1 MKLTAALCLATAL
14 ILPMALAGCNDEGV
28 GGLMAQGPKETR
40 PIPLETIKLM
50 EEKGMRKEDPIL
62 IRAFKEDNTLEIWK
76 RDKTNKY
83 ALLKSYNLCAWG
95 GTIGPKIVEG
105 DKMSPEGFYQITPGR
120 MNPRSSF
127 FLSMD
132 LGYPNAFDRAHN
144 RTGSYVMIHGN
155 CTASAGCFVL
165 TDNQVQEVYAIAREA
180 LAGGQSSIQVQA
192 YPFRMTAMNLAK
204 HRRNPNMAFWRMIKQ
219 GYDHFEV
226 THLEPKVDV
235 CDKKYV
241 FDAKATDAMSTTFN
255 AQGACPAYQTQPEIA
270 AAVADKEKADET
282 AYKVQ
287 VAELDKQE
295 RAAAEAELAMKME
308 AAKPKQQPTSLFA
321 SFSPKPAVTPAAGP
335 VATSVADAKPVNLPV
350 PKPSP
355 LAVASAQPAAS
366 ASAYGAAEK
375 PAGGDVFS
383 GLMNMVKLPGS
394 ETPAPATAQLQP
406 AVATA
411 PVAADTRGV
420 TEVKTGAT
428 PAAVTTTPA
437 RSTTPTTSQS
447 TARPASVTATA
458 APVSQPVAP
467 AAPAAETPWWKKLN
481 PFGG

>member
-1 MKLTAALCLATAL
+1 MKLTTALCLATAL

-40 PIPLETIKLM
+40 PIPAETLKLM
-50 EEKGMRKEDPIL
+50 DEKGMRKEDPIL

-83 ALLKSYNLCAWG
+83 ALLKSYTLCAWG

-120 MNPRSSF
+120 MNPHSNF

-155 CTASAGCFVL
+155 CTASAGCFVM
-165 TDNQVQEVYAIAREA
+165 TDSQVQEVYAIAREA

-192 YPFRMTAMNLAK
+192 YPFRMTAANLAK

-241 FDAKATDAMSTTFN
+241 FDAKATDAMSTMFN
-255 AQGACPAYQTQPEIA
+255 PQGACPAYQTQPEIA
-270 AAVADKEKADET
+270 AAVADKEKADDT

-295 RAAAEAELAMKME
+295 RAAADAELAMKME

-321 SFSPKPAVTPAAGP
+321 SFSPKPAAAPATAP
-335 VATSVADAKPVNLPV
+335 LATSVADAKPVNLPV

-355 LAVASAQPAAS
+355 LAVASAAPTAT

-375 PAGGDVFS
+375 PAGGDMFGS
-383 GLMNMVKLPGS
+383 LMNMVKLPGS

-406 AVATA
+406 AVASA
-411 PVAADTRGV
+411 PVGDARGI
-420 TEVKTGAT
+420 TEVKTGAAT
-428 PAAVTTTPA
+428 VPTGATVTRTSVPASPTPRPAAM
-437 RSTTPTTSQS
+437 
-447 TARPASVTATA
+447 TATA
-458 APVSQPVAP
+458 APATTATVAP
-467 AAPAAETPWWKKLN
+467 PAPAAETPWWKKLN

>member
-1 MKLTAALCLATAL
+1 MKLTTALCLATAL

-40 PIPLETIKLM
+40 PIPVETIKLM

-83 ALLKSYNLCAWG
+83 ALLKSYNMCAWG
-95 GTIGPKIVEG
+95 GTIGQKIVEG

-120 MNPRSSF
+120 MNPRSSY

-165 TDNQVQEVYAIAREA
+165 TDSQVQEVYALAREA

-192 YPFRMTAMNLAK
+192 YPFRMTATNLAK

-241 FDAKATDAMSTTFN
+241 FDAKPTDAFSTSFN
-255 AQGACPAYQTQPEIA
+255 PQGACPAYQTQPEIA
-270 AAVADKEKADET
+270 MAVADKEKADDA

-295 RAAAEAELAMKME
+295 RVAADAELAMKME
-308 AAKPKQQPTSLFA
+308 AAKPKQQPTSIFA
-321 SFSPKPAVTPAAGP
+321 SFSPKAQPAAAPAAGP
-335 VATSVADAKPVNLPV
+335 GATSVADAKPVNLPV

-355 LAVASAQPAAS
+355 LAVASVAPAPA

-394 ETPAPATAQLQP
+394 DAPAPAQLQP
-406 AVATA
+406 AVATVPA
-411 PVAADTRGV
+411 SDARGV
-420 TEVKTGAT
+420 TEVKTGAAT
-428 PAAVTTTPA
+428 VPANAAVTRTVAPATTPA
-437 RSTTPTTSQS
+437 P
-447 TARPASVTATA
+447 RPAAVTATA
-458 APVSQPVAP
+458 APVAPTVAP
-467 AAPAAETPWWKKLN
+467 PAPAAEAPWWKKLN